1 MGLFTNNKKLCPVC
15 GKPTPR
21 LLATTVEGM
30 PICKECAAKV
40 DLPSGLVDK
49 MDVKSFVQYVNYY
62 DDNQCSR
69 RITVMISGSLAEHWY
84 WTLHT
89 GCFV

>member
-40 DLPSGLVDK
+40 DLRSG
-49 MDVKSFVQYVNYY
+49 
-62 DDNQCSR
+62 
-69 RITVMISGSLAEHWY
+69 
-84 WTLHT
+84 
-89 GCFV
+89 